1 MATGNVVLVVDDN
14 PTVTRYVANVL
25 KPLGYEVQTA
35 QNGVQG
41 LAQVMNGPVDLIFLD
56 LVMPRMN
63 GYQFCQ
69 ALEQKKL
76 AENAPI
82 ILLTSARE
90 KVAQRVKKTTR
101 AADFLPKPVK
111 AAQLQETVQKYLPL
125 PEKLEDEGE
134 EATVEIEVEVS
145 SDEGV
150 SSRQELQAILRD
162 RLQNAVGTGL
172 TARLD
177 EIMSRGSFDEVL
189 AIIAEVLDEAV
200 SEELVDDLIE
210 RARSVDTD

>member
-1 MATGNVVLVVDDN
+1 MAAGNVVLVIDDN

-25 KPLGYEVQTA
+25 TPLGYQVETA

-41 LAQVMNGPVDLIFLD
+41 LAQVMNRQVDLIFLD

-111 AAQLQETVQKYLPL
+111 AAQLQDTVQKYLPL
-125 PEKLEDEGE
+125 PEKEEPGE
-134 EATVEIEVEVS
+134 EPTVEIEIEVD
-145 SDEGV
+145 SDQAASGQ
-150 SSRQELQAILRD
+150 QELQAILRD
-162 RLQNAVGTGL
+162 RLQNAVGAGL
-172 TARLD
+172 TSRLD
-177 EIMSRGSFDEVL
+177 EIMSRSSFDEVL
-189 AIIAEVLDEAV
+189 GIIAEVLDYAV
-200 SEELVDDLIE
+200 SEDLVEELIE
-210 RARSVDTD
+210 RARSTEA

>member
-1 MATGNVVLVVDDN
+1 MAAGNVVLVIDDN

-25 KPLGYEVQTA
+25 TPLGYQVETA
-35 QNGVQG
+35 QNGIQG
-41 LAQVMNGPVDLIFLD
+41 LAQVMNQQVDLIFLD

-76 AENAPI
+76 AMNAPI

-111 AAQLQETVQKYLPL
+111 ADQLQETVQKYLPL
-125 PEKLEDEGE
+125 PEKEDPGE
-134 EATVEIEVEVS
+134 EATVEIEIEID
-145 SDEGV
+145 SDEAASGQ
-150 SSRQELQAILRD
+150 QELQAILRD
-162 RLQNAVGTGL
+162 RLQNAVGAGL
-172 TARLD
+172 SARLD
-177 EIMSRGSFDEVL
+177 EIMSRDNFDEVL
-189 AIIAEVLDEAV
+189 GIMAEVLDDAV
-200 SEELVDDLIE
+200 STELVEELID
-210 RARSVDTD
+210 RARSTETD

>member
-1 MATGNVVLVVDDN
+1 MAAGNVVLVVDDN

-25 KPLGYEVQTA
+25 TPLGYQVETA

-41 LAQVMNGPVDLIFLD
+41 LAQVMNRQVDLIFLD

-101 AADFLPKPVK
+101 AADFMPKPVK
-111 AAQLQETVQKYLPL
+111 ADQLQQIVQKYLPL
-125 PEKLEDEGE
+125 PEKEEPGE
-134 EATVEIEVEVS
+134 EATVEIEIEID
-145 SDEGV
+145 SDEAASG
-150 SSRQELQAILRD
+150 QEELQAILRD
-162 RLQNAVGTGL
+162 RLQNAVGVGL

-177 EIMSRGSFDEVL
+177 EIMSRASFDEVL
-189 AIIAEVLDEAV
+189 GVIAEVLDDAV
-200 SEELVDDLIE
+200 SDELVEELIN
-210 RARSVDTD
+210 RARSAESD

>member
-1 MATGNVVLVVDDN
+1 MAQGNVVLVVDDN

-25 KPLGYEVQTA
+25 TPLGYQVETA
-35 QNGVQG
+35 QNGIQG
-41 LAQVMNGPVDLIFLD
+41 LAQVMNQQVDLIFLD

-111 AAQLQETVQKYLPL
+111 ADQLQQTVQKYLPL
-125 PEKLEDEGE
+125 PEKDEPGE
-134 EATVEIEVEVS
+134 EATVEIEIEID
-145 SDEGV
+145 SDEAASGK
-150 SSRQELQAILRD
+150 QELQAILRD
-162 RLQNAVGTGL
+162 RLQNAVGVGL

-177 EIMSRGSFDEVL
+177 EIMSRSSFDEVL
-189 AIIAEVLDEAV
+189 GIMAEVLDDAV
-200 SEELVDDLIE
+200 SDELVEELVD
-210 RARSVDTD
+210 RARSAETD

>member
-1 MATGNVVLVVDDN
+1 MAAGNVVLVVDDN
-14 PTVTRYVANVL
+14 PTVTRYVTNVL
-25 KPLGYEVQTA
+25 RPLGYQVETA
-35 QNGVQG
+35 QNGIQG

-111 AAQLQETVQKYLPL
+111 AAQLQETVRKYLPL
-125 PEKLEDEGE
+125 PEKEEPGE
-134 EATVEIEVEVS
+134 EATVEIEIEIS

-150 SSRQELQAILRD
+150 SSQQELKAILRD
-162 RLQNAVGTGL
+162 RLQNAVGVGL
-172 TARLD
+172 NACLD
-177 EIMSRGSFDEVL
+177 EIMSRASFDEVL
-189 AIIAEVLDEAV
+189 GIIAEVLDQAV
-200 SEELVDDLIE
+200 SDDLVEELID
-210 RARSVDTD
+210 RARSTETS

>member
-1 MATGNVVLVVDDN
+1 MAQGNVVLVVDDN

-25 KPLGYEVQTA
+25 TPLGYQVETA

-41 LAQVMNGPVDLIFLD
+41 LAQVMNQQVDLIFLD

-76 AENAPI
+76 AMNAPI

-111 AAQLQETVQKYLPL
+111 ADQLQETVKKYLPL
-125 PEKLEDEGE
+125 PEKEEPDE
-134 EATVEIEVEVS
+134 EATVEIEIEID
-145 SDEGV
+145 SDEAASGQ
-150 SSRQELQAILRD
+150 QELQAVLRD
-162 RLQNAVGTGL
+162 RLQNAVGAGL
-172 TARLD
+172 SARLD
-177 EIMSRGSFDEVL
+177 EIMSRDNFDEVL
-189 AIIAEVLDEAV
+189 GIIAEVLDDAV
-200 SEELVDDLIE
+200 SGELVEELID
-210 RARSVDTD
+210 RARSTETD

>member
-1 MATGNVVLVVDDN
+1 MAAGNVVLVIDDN
-14 PTVTRYVANVL
+14 PTVTRYVVNVL
-25 KPLGYEVQTA
+25 TPLGYRVETA

-41 LAQVMNGPVDLIFLD
+41 LAQVMNQPVDLIFLD

-111 AAQLQETVQKYLPL
+111 AAQLQQTVRKYLPL
-125 PEKLEDEGE
+125 PEKEDPSE
-134 EATVEIEVEVS
+134 EATVEIEIEID
-145 SDEGV
+145 SDQAASGQ
-150 SSRQELQAILRD
+150 QELQAILRD
-162 RLQNAVGTGL
+162 RLQNAVGVGL

-189 AIIAEVLDEAV
+189 AIIAEVLDDAV
-200 SEELVDDLIE
+200 SDELVEELID
-210 RARSVDTD
+210 RARSTEPD

>member
-1 MATGNVVLVVDDN
+1 MATGNVVLVIDDN

-25 KPLGYEVQTA
+25 TPLGYQVETA
-35 QNGVQG
+35 QNGIQG
-41 LAQVMNGPVDLIFLD
+41 LAQVMNQQVDLIFLD

-76 AENAPI
+76 AMNAPI

-111 AAQLQETVQKYLPL
+111 ADQLQETVQKYLPL
-125 PEKLEDEGE
+125 PEKEDPGE
-134 EATVEIEVEVS
+134 EATVEIEIEID
-145 SDEGV
+145 SDEAASGQ
-150 SSRQELQAILRD
+150 QELQAILRD
-162 RLQNAVGTGL
+162 RLQNAVGAGL
-172 TARLD
+172 SARLD
-177 EIMSRGSFDEVL
+177 EIMSRDNFDEVL
-189 AIIAEVLDEAV
+189 GIMAEVLDDAV
-200 SEELVDDLIE
+200 STELVEELID
-210 RARSVDTD
+210 RARSTETD

>member
-1 MATGNVVLVVDDN
+1 MAQGNVVLVVDDN

-25 KPLGYEVQTA
+25 TPLGYQVETA
-35 QNGVQG
+35 QNGIQG
-41 LAQVMNGPVDLIFLD
+41 LAQVMNQQVDLIFLD

-101 AADFLPKPVK
+101 AADFMPKPVK
-111 AAQLQETVQKYLPL
+111 ADQLQKTVQKYLPL
-125 PEKLEDEGE
+125 PEKDEPGE
-134 EATVEIEVEVS
+134 EATVEIEIEID
-145 SDEGV
+145 SDEAASGQ
-150 SSRQELQAILRD
+150 QELQAILRD
-162 RLQNAVGTGL
+162 RLQNAVGVGL

-177 EIMSRGSFDEVL
+177 EIMSRSSFDDVL
-189 AIIAEVLDEAV
+189 GIIAEVLDDAV
-200 SEELVDDLIE
+200 SDELVEELID
-210 RARSVDTD
+210 RARSTETD

>member
-1 MATGNVVLVVDDN
+1 MAAGNVVLVIDDN
-14 PTVTRYVANVL
+14 PTVTRYVDNVL
-25 KPLGYEVQTA
+25 TPLGYRVETA
-35 QNGVQG
+35 QNGIQG
-41 LAQVMNGPVDLIFLD
+41 LAQVMNQQVDLIFLD

-111 AAQLQETVQKYLPL
+111 ADQLQQTVRKYLPL
-125 PEKLEDEGE
+125 PEKEDQEE
-134 EATVEIEVEVS
+134 EATVEIEID
-145 SDEGV
+145 SDQAASGQ
-150 SSRQELQAILRD
+150 QELQAVLRD
-162 RLQNAVGTGL
+162 RLQNAVGAGL

-189 AIIAEVLDEAV
+189 AIIAEVLDDAV
-200 SEELVDDLIE
+200 SDELVEELID
-210 RARSVDTD
+210 RARSTEPD

>member
-1 MATGNVVLVVDDN
+1 MAAGNVVLVIDDN

-25 KPLGYEVQTA
+25 TPLGYQVETA

-41 LAQVMNGPVDLIFLD
+41 LAQVMNRQVDLIFLD

-101 AADFLPKPVK
+101 AADFMPKPVK
-111 AAQLQETVQKYLPL
+111 ADQLQKIVQKYLPL
-125 PEKLEDEGE
+125 PEKEEPGE
-134 EATVEIEVEVS
+134 EPTVEIEIEID
-145 SDEGV
+145 SDEAASGQ
-150 SSRQELQAILRD
+150 QELQAVLRD
-162 RLQNAVGTGL
+162 RLQNAVGVGL
-172 TARLD
+172 TSRLD
-177 EIMSRGSFDEVL
+177 EIMSRSSFDEVL
-189 AIIAEVLDEAV
+189 GIIAEVLDDAV
-200 SEELVDDLIE
+200 SEELVEEMID
-210 RARSVDTD
+210 RARSAE

>member
-1 MATGNVVLVVDDN
+1 MAKGNVVLVVDDN

-25 KPLGYEVQTA
+25 NPLGYEVKTA

-41 LAQVMNGPVDLIFLD
+41 LAQVMNAPVDLIFLD

-111 AAQLQETVQKYLPL
+111 ADQLQETVQKYLPL
-125 PEKLEDEGE
+125 PEKLDEEGE
-134 EATVEIEVEVS
+134 EPTVEIEIEVD
-145 SDEGV
+145 SDESASG
-150 SSRQELQAILRD
+150 RQELQAILRD

-189 AIIAEVLDEAV
+189 AIIAEALDEAV
-200 SEELVDDLIE
+200 SEELVGELIE
-210 RARSVDTD
+210 RARSADTD

>member
-1 MATGNVVLVVDDN
+1 MAKGNVVLVVDDN

-25 KPLGYEVQTA
+25 RPLGYQVESA
-35 QNGVQG
+35 SNGVQG
-41 LAQVMNGPVDLIFLD
+41 LALVMSGPVDLIFLD

-90 KVAQRVKKTTR
+90 KVAQRVKMTTR

-111 AAQLQETVQKYLPL
+111 ATQLQEAVRKYLPL
-125 PEKLEDEGE
+125 DEREAGE
-134 EATVEIEVEVS
+134 ESTVEIEIEVS
-145 SDEGV
+145 SDETV
-150 SSRQELQAILRD
+150 SSRQELKAILRD
-162 RLQNAVGTGL
+162 RLQNAVGLGL

-177 EIMSRGSFDEVL
+177 EIMSRSSFDEVL
-189 AIIAEVLDEAV
+189 AIIAEVLDRAV
-200 SEELVDDLIE
+200 SDDLIE
-210 RARSVDTD
+210 ELIDRARSADTN

>member
-1 MATGNVVLVVDDN
+1 MAKGNVVLVVDDN

-25 KPLGYEVQTA
+25 RPLGYQVESA
-35 QNGVQG
+35 SNGVQG
-41 LAQVMNGPVDLIFLD
+41 LALVMSGPVDLIFLD

-90 KVAQRVKKTTR
+90 KVAQRVKMTTR
-101 AADFLPKPVK
+101 AADF
-111 AAQLQETVQKYLPL
+111 QEAVRKDLPL
-125 PEKLEDEGE
+125 DEREAGE
-134 EATVEIEVEVS
+134 ESTVEIEIEVS
-145 SDEGV
+145 SDETV
-150 SSRQELQAILRD
+150 SSQQELKAILRD
-162 RLQNAVGTGL
+162 RLQNAVGLGL

-177 EIMSRGSFDEVL
+177 EIMSRSSFDEVL
-189 AIIAEVLDEAV
+189 AIIAEVLDRAV
-200 SEELVDDLIE
+200 SDDLIE
-210 RARSVDTD
+210 ELIDRARSADTN

>member
-1 MATGNVVLVVDDN
+1 MAQGNVVLVVDDN

-25 KPLGYEVQTA
+25 TPLGYQVETA

-41 LAQVMNGPVDLIFLD
+41 LAQVMNQQVDLIFLD

-76 AENAPI
+76 AENAHI

-111 AAQLQETVQKYLPL
+111 ADQLQETVQKYLPL
-125 PEKLEDEGE
+125 PEREDPGE
-134 EATVEIEVEVS
+134 EATVEIEIEVD
-145 SDEGV
+145 SDEAASGQ
-150 SSRQELQAILRD
+150 QELQAILRD
-162 RLQNAVGTGL
+162 RLQNAVGAGL

-177 EIMSRGSFDEVL
+177 EIMSRDNFDEVL
-189 AIIAEVLDEAV
+189 GIMAEVLDDAV
-200 SEELVDDLIE
+200 SDELVEELID
-210 RARSVDTD
+210 RARSAEAD